1 MGNGG
6 AAVNG
11 VELIALERERQQTL
25 EGYSREHDEAH
36 KEGEIV
42 DAARAYLDFY
52 GGSSANIAVL
62 YWPWDAESF
71 KPGVR
76 NKESEIRCLQKAGA
90 LIAAEID
97 RRLQEASE

>member
-52 GGSSANIAVL
+52 GGSSTERAFGNDPGRFGWILEDVRPLA
-62 YWPWDAESF
+62 
-71 KPGVR
+71 KPVPFR
-76 NKESEIRCLQKAGA
+76 GA
-90 LIAAEID
+90 QGFFNVPDSLLA
-97 RRLQEASE
+97 